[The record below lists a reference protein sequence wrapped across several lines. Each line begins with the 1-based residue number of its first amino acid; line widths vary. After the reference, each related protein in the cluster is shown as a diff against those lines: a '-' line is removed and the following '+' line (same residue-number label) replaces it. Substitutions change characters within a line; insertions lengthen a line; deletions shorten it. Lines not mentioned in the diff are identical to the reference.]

1 MNFFN
6 SWAVIF
12 TSIQSSSEM
21 KSKINQ
27 YYVLNHSIN
36 SMLNCQYKLQMKK
49 NLAEHVHR
57 SLIKHDIVYS
67 GCFFPEIK
75 RFSVRWWTDS
85 YRRYLGR
92 SVSIFCSL
100 SKEINFSFGNTLY
113 MRARTMM
120 LHTSILHEANSAS
133 WKVGRHGALQS
144 FPSCIFRNEVYF
156 FTFSFHCCRNSQPI
170 EIDNYYI
177 YFYWY

>member
-27 YYVLNHSIN
+27 YYLLNHSIN

-57 SLIKHDIVYS
+57 SMIKQDIVYS

-75 RFSVRWWTDS
+75 RFSVR
-85 YRRYLGR
+85 
-92 SVSIFCSL
+92 
-100 SKEINFSFGNTLY
+100 
-113 MRARTMM
+113 
-120 LHTSILHEANSAS
+120 
-133 WKVGRHGALQS
+133 
-144 FPSCIFRNEVYF
+144 
-156 FTFSFHCCRNSQPI
+156 
-170 EIDNYYI
+170 
-177 YFYWY
+177 